1 MYLLLARIYEFRWQL
16 TASPGFPAQVCNS
29 QGGRR
34 HCFIMLGCLL
44 PILCGFYFLYIGRD
58 SFTHLR
64 ITRHSSIIL
73 INHVW
78 LKNRVFSIFLSACK
92 QGFCLRRSRGHFP
105 SLKSFWKILHKWSPP
120 MTSLPQPA
128 WCDELCLARIW
139 YKFVARHDG
148 ARRTGV
154 RSWPTSRSLLTVY
167 RLSTLEAGFLEEK
180 KFSRFACDEKALRRL
195 SRPENELKGCNFWF
209 LCVYTWG

>member
-34 HCFIMLGCLL
+34 HCFITLGCLL

-73 INHVW
+73 INHIW

-105 SLKSFWKILHKWSPP
+105 SHSRARGPGLDYVRTWHYL
-120 MTSLPQPA
+120 MT
-128 WCDELCLARIW
+128 
-139 YKFVARHDG
+139 RHDACLQTKITVSPG
-148 ARRTGV
+148 F
-154 RSWPTSRSLLTVY
+154 LTV
-167 RLSTLEAGFLEEK
+167 LSPC
-180 KFSRFACDEKALRRL
+180 SYDIDMR
-195 SRPENELKGCNFWF
+195 
-209 LCVYTWG
+209 